1 MTLLGLKLDEADRAQ
16 WRDEVFRDLR
26 VDDATRAPLE
36 QAMQRSRT
44 AILEARRTLDD
55 DGRLPDGHDI
65 VAFGSL
71 ARFELT
77 PQSDLDWL
85 VVTSEPSS
93 LDVTPLIESL
103 RSKLVDGVTLSEPG
117 DSRLFGETIAVAD
130 LVTNI
135 GLQEDTNH
143 TTTRRILFLEES
155 VSLARPEI
163 HMNALRSVLD
173 AYVKAKDGSD
183 QIPRYLLNDIIRYWR
198 TIAVDYQAKATQKN
212 PKALRY
218 LKLLIPRKLCYV
230 ASIAPLYLLHGSDT
244 GCDDQLEYLLDQ
256 YSTPALERLL
266 GLLAHVA
273 SGGDEAVRERCR
285 RVVTASSRFIESS
298 GRAEWRAT
306 IEADFVGDDRKE
318 SEGFGPMRTL
328 GKELHEDLCGIF
340 HAEPFASF
348 SREYM
353 VI

>member
-1 MTLLGLKLDEADRAQ
+1 MFD
-16 WRDEVFRDLR
+16 DLR
-26 VDDATRAPLE
+26 L
-36 QAMQRSRT
+36 S
-44 AILEARRTLDD
+44 D
-55 DGRLPDGHDI
+55 DGRSVLDAAMERSRRAIRSARSSLAGDPELPEGHDV

-85 VVTSEPSS
+85 IVAAGAKHAFDTAPI
-93 LDVTPLIESL
+93 IERLKS
-103 RSKLVDGVTLSEPG
+103 RLVEGVTLSNPG
-117 DSRLFGETIAVAD
+117 DSKLFGEIISVDD
-130 LVTNI
+130 LVTHI

-155 VSLARPEI
+155 VSLAHPRI
-163 HMNALRSVLD
+163 HEDAMRRVLH
-173 AYVKAKDGSD
+173 AYLHAKKESD
-183 QIPRYLLNDIIRYWR
+183 QIPRFLLNDIIRYWR
-198 TIAVDYQAKATQKN
+198 TIAVDYQAKAVQKN

-230 ASIAPLYLLHGSDT
+230 ASVAPLYELHRRRGERDN
-244 GCDDQLEYLLDQ
+244 DVKIDYLVDQ

-266 GLLAHVA
+266 DLLAGLA
-273 SGGDEAVRERCR
+273 RAGDPDVGERCA
-285 RVVTASSRFIESS
+285 RVAQTASTFIERS
-298 GRAEWRAT
+298 GDADWRAA
-306 IEADFVGDDRKE
+306 IEADFLTEDPRMSDH
-318 SEGFGPMRTL
+318 FGTMRTL
-328 GKELHEDLCGIF
+328 GKNLHEDLCGIF

>member
-1 MTLLGLKLDEADRAQ
+1 MLLGLMLAEADRAV
-16 WRDEVFRDLR
+16 WRDSVFRDLG
-26 VDDATRAPLE
+26 VTDAVRAPLE
-36 QAMQRSRT
+36 DAMQRSRT
-44 AILEARRTLDD
+44 AIVAARRALDE
-55 DGRLPDGHDI
+55 DGRLPEGHDV

-85 VVTSEPSS
+85 VVTAEPSPF
-93 LDVTPLIESL
+93 DVTPLIETL
-103 RSKLVDGVTLSEPG
+103 RSQLVDGVTLSEPG
-117 DSRLFGETIAVAD
+117 GSKLFGATISVDD
-130 LVTNI
+130 LVTHI

-155 VSLARPEI
+155 VSLARPAL
-163 HMNALRSVLD
+163 HADALRGVLD

-230 ASIAPLYLLHGSDT
+230 ASIAPLYLLHDGAAAPEDRL
-244 GCDDQLEYLLDQ
+244 DYLLDQ

-266 GLLAHVA
+266 DLLAHIA
-273 SGGDEAVRERCR
+273 RGGDVTVKKRCG
-285 RVVTASSRFIESS
+285 RVVVAASRFVESS
-298 GRAEWRAT
+298 GSAEWRTA
-306 IEADFVGDDRKE
+306 IERDFLGDDRKE
-318 SEGFGPMRTL
+318 SADFGAMRTL
-328 GKELHEDLCGIF
+328 GKRLHADLCGIF
-340 HAEPFASF
+340 HAEPFDSF

>member
-1 MTLLGLKLDEADRAQ
+1 MSGSVRTSLEEAMR
-16 WRDEVFRDLR
+16 
-26 VDDATRAPLE
+26 
-36 QAMQRSRT
+36 RSRT
-44 AILEARRTLDD
+44 AIVAARRTLED

-85 VVTSEPSS
+85 VVTSEARSF
-93 LDVTPLIESL
+93 DAAPLIETL
-103 RSKLVDGVTLSEPG
+103 RSQLVDGVTLSEPG
-117 DSRLFGETIAVAD
+117 SSRLFGETISVDD
-130 LVTNI
+130 LVTPI

-155 VSLARPEI
+155 VSLARPAL
-163 HMNALRSVLD
+163 HAQALRGVLD

-183 QIPRYLLNDIIRYWR
+183 RIPRYLLNDIIRYWR

-230 ASIAPLYLLHGSDT
+230 ASIAPLYLLHSGVAA
-244 GCDDQLEYLLDQ
+244 CDDPVDYLLDQ

-266 GLLAHVA
+266 DLLARIA
-273 SGGDEAVRERCR
+273 RDGDDTVKEKCERI
-285 RVVTASSRFIESS
+285 AIAASRFIESS
-298 GRAEWRAT
+298 GSADWRAA
-306 IEADFVGDDRKE
+306 IEADFRGDARKE
-318 SEGFGPMRTL
+318 SADFGAMRTL
-328 GKELHEDLCGIF
+328 GKQLHADLCGIF
-340 HAEPFASF
+340 HAEPFDSF